1 MADKPVPETS
11 KQTLSEEIVQRVR
24 AEIVH
29 GGAGYGQ
36 PPKQHQFKKGQ
47 CGNPRGRPRGS
58 PLDLSLSEQPTL
70 GAARRIAKKKI
81 KIREGDTVNEVPA
94 YEALVDAI
102 FTYGMKGNARY
113 GGMALDIIRTAE
125 QAHAR
130 QARAQNEYWRD
141 YQSVARDAI
150 AELRAK
156 GEAEPEILP
165 PPTTS

>member
-1 MADKPVPETS
+1 MK
-11 KQTLSEEIVQRVR
+11 R
-24 AEIVH
+24 
-29 GGAGYGQ
+29 
-36 PPKQHQFKKGQ
+36 QFKKASRAILVAG
-47 CGNPRGRPRGS
+47 P
-58 PLDLSLSEQPTL
+58 
-70 GAARRIAKKKI
+70 AARRSIFRCPNSLPLAPPDESQKKKI
-81 KIREGDTVNEVPA
+81 KIREGDTVKEVPA